1 MKKFIIIYP
10 RNLNELCKRSL
21 EVLSSTLLDY
31 TGEYPVCVSDD
42 HAENLPDLYR
52 IFIGT
57 KENNAYI
64 AENSKAVLASAEEY
78 YIRAED
84 DAVIIEGYDDA
95 GALYGALD
103 FYDLYILPNEYPGDP
118 DRYRINFFEKDQLP
132 SFEFR
137 SKPSVA
143 ERGLWTWGHVIYD
156 YKGYLDNMMKLKMN
170 RVIIWNDFLP
180 INAREIT
187 EYAHERN
194 IKVIWGF
201 SWLWDTDCAKF
212 DMTALHGESV
222 KVFEKFEKEFGNTE
236 IDGIYFQTFTELNR
250 EYIGGTLIAEAAA
263 NFVNRTAKLF
273 YEKYPNIEL
282 EFGLHANSVK
292 NRLEF
297 IKAVDPRIRIVWENC
312 GSFPFSYL
320 PDDIKDFD
328 ETLRFVRKI
337 ASLRGENER
346 FGVVTKGLVKLD
358 WEAFE
363 HCAGAQYIGI
373 STKRMKH
380 DRIDRKAPIWK
391 YIQANWIA
399 HADKALEA
407 VRTMRDCKKENL
419 SIYALVEDGMFE
431 ENLMWPVALYAQM
444 LWNCEEALPSLLSRT
459 ALRSDTV
466 FA

>member
-1 MKKFIIIYP
+1 MKKIAIIYP
-10 RNLNELCKRSL
+10 RNLNELRKRAM

-31 TGEYPVCVSDD
+31 TGEYPICVSDD
-42 HAENLPDLYR
+42 CEENLFGFR
-52 IFIGT
+52 CIFIGT
-57 KENNAYI
+57 KENHAYI
-64 AENSKAVLASAEEY
+64 AKNSKTVLTSAEEY
-78 YIRAED
+78 YIRVD
-84 DAVIIEGYDDA
+84 DDTIIIEGYDDA
-95 GALYGALD
+95 GALYGSLD
-103 FYDLYILPNEYPGDP
+103 FYDRYILPSEYPGDP
-118 DRYRINFFEKDQLP
+118 DRYRVNFFEKDRLP
-132 SFEFR
+132 NFEFH

-156 YKGYLDNMMKLKMN
+156 YKGYLENMMKLKMN

-212 DMTALHGESV
+212 DMTALHDESL
-222 KVFEKFEKEFGNTE
+222 KVFEKFEKEFGDTE

-328 ETLRFVRKI
+328 ETLHFVRKI
-337 ASLRGENER
+337 ASLRGVDER

-358 WEAFE
+358 WETFE

-380 DRIDRKAPIWK
+380 NRIDRKAPIWK

-399 HADKALEA
+399 YADKALEA

-444 LWNCEEALPSLLSRT
+444 LWDCDEALPSLLSRT
-459 ALRSDTV
+459 ALRRDTV

>member
-1 MKKFIIIYP
+1 MKKIAIIYP
-10 RNLNELCKRSL
+10 RNLNELRKRAL

-42 HAENLPDLYR
+42 NAENLSDFR
-52 IFIGT
+52 RVCIGT
-57 KENNAYI
+57 KESNAYI
-64 AENSKAVLASAEEY
+64 AEMGKDALTSSEEY
-78 YIRAED
+78 RISVKD
-84 DAVIIEGYDDA
+84 DTVLIEGYDDA

-103 FYDLYILPNEYPGDP
+103 FYDRYILPNEYPGDP
-118 DRYRINFFEKDQLP
+118 DRYRINFFEKAQLP
-132 SFEFR
+132 DFEFQ

-180 INAREIT
+180 ANAREIT
-187 EYAHERN
+187 EYAHARN
-194 IKVIWGF
+194 IRVIWGF
-201 SWLWDTDCAKF
+201 SWLWDTDCSKF
-212 DMTALHGESV
+212 DMNALDGESV
-222 KVFEKFEKEFGNTE
+222 KVFEKFEKEFGDTE

-250 EYIGGTLIAEAAA
+250 EYIGATLIADAAA
-263 NFVNRTAKLF
+263 NFVNRTANLF

-292 NRLEF
+292 KRLEF
-297 IKAVDPRIRIVWENC
+297 IGAVDPRIRIVWENC

-320 PDDIKDFD
+320 PDDIKNFD
-328 ETLRFVRKI
+328 ETLCFVRKI
-337 ASLRGENER
+337 ATLRGENDR

-358 WEAFE
+358 WYAFE
-363 HCAGAQYIGI
+363 HCVGAQYIGV

-399 HADKALEA
+399 YADKALET

-419 SIYALVEDGMFE
+419 SVYALVEDGMFE

-444 LWNCEEALPSLLSRT
+444 LWDCDEALPSLLSRT
-459 ALRSDTV
+459 ALRSDVV

>member
-64 AENSKAVLASAEEY
+64 AENSKAKLTSSEEYSISAEGNT
-78 YIRAED
+78 
-84 DAVIIEGYDDA
+84 VIIEGYDDA
-95 GALYGALD
+95 GTLYGAID
-103 FYDLYILPNEYPGDP
+103 FYERYILPNEYPGDP
-118 DRYRINFFEKDQLP
+118 DRYRINFFEKYPLP
-132 SFEFR
+132 NFEFR

-156 YKGYLDNMMKLKMN
+156 YKGYLDHMMKLKMN

-180 INAREIT
+180 VNAREIT
-187 EYAHERN
+187 EYAHARN

-212 DMTALHGESV
+212 DMNALDGESA
-222 KVFEKFEKEFGNTE
+222 KVFEKFEKEFGTTE

-250 EYIGGTLIAEAAA
+250 EYIGGALIAEAAA

-292 NRLEF
+292 KRLEF
-297 IKAVDPRIRIVWENC
+297 IREVDPRIRIIWENC

-320 PDDIKDFD
+320 PDDIKDFE

-337 ASLRGENER
+337 ASLRGDDER

-358 WEAFE
+358 WETFE
-363 HCAGAQYIGI
+363 HCKGAQYIGI

-399 HADKALEA
+399 YADKALET
-407 VRTMRDCKKENL
+407 VRTMRDCKEENL
-419 SIYALVEDGMFE
+419 IVYALVEDGMFE

-444 LWNCEEALPSLLSRT
+444 LWDCDEALPSLLSRT
-459 ALRSDTV
+459 ALRSDVV